1 MAPDLPCALPRPP
14 RNEGDNDGH
23 SNKGE
28 PKVVGNQPVAQP
40 VGSHTTV
47 ISLPAFGTVQL
58 PSKGTLAYFGA
69 VAGLAALGL
78 VEWPVA
84 VIVGVGHMLAQQH
97 GNAVL
102 EEFGEGLGDA

>member
-1 MAPDLPCALPRPP
+1 MMATATRAS
-14 RNEGDNDGH
+14 RKSSGT
-23 SNKGE
+23 SRSRSRSAKTAV
-28 PKVVGNQPVAQP
+28 KA

-47 ISLPAFGTVQL
+47 ISLPALGTVQL
-58 PSKGTLAYFGA
+58 PSKGTFAYFGA